1 MDDDESESRKRRIK
15 EYRKKIAVRPFE
27 TPKQYRSR
35 VGRISR
41 HRYLMNH
48 RPDPARRKM
57 EIESYHEAAARVT
70 AKHQQVLAEIE
81 ANTPTFREKQIAYDT
96 ARGAYESRTFLEA
109 TLRMKGIEP
118 AADIKDMKTQY
129 EEWKRDVLGVPLPS
143 TGAVLV
149 TLEESV
155 EEPSTLASPARV

>member
-1 MDDDESESRKRRIK
+1 MLTDDDRSESRKRPIE
-15 EYRKKIAVRPFE
+15 EYRKKVAVRPLE
-27 TPKQYRSR
+27 THNQYRNRS
-35 VGRISR
+35 GRISR

-48 RPDPARRKM
+48 RPDPARRKR

-70 AKHQQVLAEIE
+70 AKHRQVLAEIE

-118 AADIKDMKTQY
+118 AADIEDMKTQY
-129 EEWKRDVLGVPLPS
+129 EEWKRDVLGVPLTS
-143 TGAVLV
+143 TG
-149 TLEESV
+149 
-155 EEPSTLASPARV
+155 